1 MSEREADDKAILA
14 QKADFDR
21 AKEIEDLKRQL
32 AAQQARAEMAEAK
45 AKDHADALE
54 GAQQAA
60 VDARAEADARAA
72 DAKQKLEA
80 AHHLRVEAE
89 LQSPKQS
96 AAPGGW
102 DKPDEPAPGMGNDRV
117 RGPVFDQLMHHLP
130 KHGHDMPRGVKST
143 ARDILRRIS
152 RLHDH
157 KLTPFE
163 ATLKPLLEAWA
174 VRGWKPDP
182 SAETPLQ
189 VHMKAQR
196 ANDDRLEMKRLEAAE
211 RAKQRK

>member
-1 MSEREADDKAILA
+1 
-14 QKADFDR
+14 
-21 AKEIEDLKRQL
+21 
-32 AAQQARAEMAEAK
+32 
-45 AKDHADALE
+45 
-54 GAQQAA
+54 
-60 VDARAEADARAA
+60 
-72 DAKQKLEA
+72 
-80 AHHLRVEAE
+80 
-89 LQSPKQS
+89 
-96 AAPGGW
+96 
-102 DKPDEPAPGMGNDRV
+102 
-117 RGPVFDQLMHHLP
+117 
-130 KHGHDMPRGVKST
+130 MPRGVKST

-196 ANDDRLEMKRLEAAE
+196 ENDDRLEMKRLEAAE
-211 RAKQRK
+211 RAKQRR